1 MPRSAVVPAPYWRL
15 SGFYLFYFATLGA
28 LIPYWGLYLQSIG
41 FSAVQIGNLMALL
54 VLSRVVAPNVWGWL
68 ADHGGQRLHLVRVA
82 ALLAAL
88 SYGGVFFGTSF
99 AWLALVM
106 SVFTFFWHA
115 SLPQL
120 EALTISHLGDRY
132 GRVRLWGSIGFI
144 VAVLSLGPVLDSL
157 GTRWL
162 LPTILALLIGI
173 LLFTLLLPEVAH
185 RELPPA
191 TAPFRKALL
200 RPEVL
205 AFLAVCFLMQASHGP
220 YYTFYSIYL
229 NGIGYSKSVIGVLWA
244 FAVLCE
250 IGVFIWVAHLL
261 RRFGLSQWFL
271 ASFVLAATRWLAIGF
286 GAEHFWLLLAAQV
299 LHAASFGIY
308 HAMAIQLVHRF
319 FTGRH
324 QIRGQALF
332 GSVSGAGGAFGS
344 VYSGFT
350 WQASGAAASFGIA
363 AAIAAM
369 AFVISYRWIRP
380 AISRA
385 T

>member
-1 MPRSAVVPAPYWRL
+1 MPRSAVAAAPYWRL
-15 SGFYLFYFATLGA
+15 SGFYFFYFATLGA

-54 VLSRVVAPNVWGWL
+54 LLSRIVAPNVWGWL

-82 ALLAAL
+82 ALLAVL

-99 AWLALVM
+99 GWLALVM
-106 SVFTFFWHA
+106 TVFTFFWHA

-120 EALTISHLGDRY
+120 EALTVSHLGERY

-144 VAVLSLGPVLDSL
+144 VAVLSLGPVLDYA
-157 GTRWL
+157 GTGWL
-162 LPTILALLIGI
+162 LPTILGLLGGI
-173 LLFTLLLPEVAH
+173 WLVTLIVPEGA
-185 RELPPA
+185 RSEMPA
-191 TAPFRKALL
+191 ITAPFRKALL

-205 AFLAVCFLMQASHGP
+205 AFLGVCFLMQAAHGP

-229 NGIGYSKSVIGVLWA
+229 DGIGYSKTVIGSLWA

-250 IGVFIWVAHLL
+250 IGVFIWIAHLL
-261 RRFGLSQWFL
+261 RRFSVSQWLL
-271 ASFVLAATRWLAIGF
+271 ASIGFACVRWLAIGY
-286 GAEHFWLLLAAQV
+286 GAEYFAVLVAAQV
-299 LHAASFGIY
+299 LHAASFGIF

-332 GSVSGAGGAFGS
+332 GSLSGAGGAFGS
-344 VYSGFT
+344 FYSGFT
-350 WQASGAAASFGIA
+350 WQASGAAVSFTIA
-363 AAIAAM
+363 AAIAAT
-369 AFVISYRWIRP
+369 AYVVSYRWIRP

-385 T
+385 A